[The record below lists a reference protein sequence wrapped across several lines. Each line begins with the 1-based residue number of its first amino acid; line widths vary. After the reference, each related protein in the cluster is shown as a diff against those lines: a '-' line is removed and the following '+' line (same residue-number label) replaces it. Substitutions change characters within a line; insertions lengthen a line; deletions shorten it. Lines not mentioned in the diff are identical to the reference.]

1 MINAETAELISPY
14 FVKLTELNME
24 DTNTVSPLFKWAVH
38 MNTSSNLAQEI
49 KAMEDIVR
57 IDIKATARLENELN
71 ACKNA
76 LQQKIKIIENIKS
89 GIFDIKTEI
98 KSMKIFSRHGIESK
112 EYEGLF
118 RKFCKHTNGLGKT

>member
-1 MINAETAELISPY
+1 MGSTHEYI
-14 FVKLTELNME
+14 
-24 DTNTVSPLFKWAVH
+24 
-38 MNTSSNLAQEI
+38 SNLAQEI

-89 GIFDIKTEI
+89 E
-98 KSMKIFSRHGIESK
+98 FSI
-112 EYEGLF
+112 
-118 RKFCKHTNGLGKT
+118 